1 MLECAADVAG
11 LVRFCR
17 TCSQIISAS
26 KLEDSRYAVRCL
38 SRKPN
43 AADLQG
49 LVIAKSPDR
58 AWHANIERHFDKNLT
73 PFTAEYR
80 AFRISLEHTAP
91 LGFVCELCG
100 ERRSGEELRVK
111 VLHDDDALYFGIRAH
126 DTDPRAIVD
135 RLARRPCAVVNRACG
150 IQCVRRERA

>member
-1 MLECAADVAG
+1 VGSSKTKTAARYNIYRPRADVAG

-111 VLHDDDALYFGIRAH
+111 VLHDDGETAIALACARA
-126 DTDPRAIVD
+126 RW
-135 RLARRPCAVVNRACG
+135 
-150 IQCVRRERA
+150 